1 MNNVRV
7 NNAQENGLM
16 QIRHSAAWYL
26 YILWI
31 VLPALMWISCLVFA
45 IIDYFIFYYFLIGL
59 VLMSGVLVIGILE
72 IIFIN
77 KRDFCQLT
85 DKRLIVFVKHCFS
98 HKHLT
103 YRLDQLNDVEI
114 HSCLGVKGI
123 VLRVTQGNNQDK
135 KIALRYVRDA
145 RNIYNYLCGLLTT
158 QKNNTDTFCEL
169 FNK

>member
-31 VLPALMWISCLVFA
+31 VLPALMWIAL
-45 IIDYFIFYYFLIGL
+45 L
-59 VLMSGVLVIGILE
+59 VLTIVFYRVFYLYLPELVVMSGVLVIGILE
-72 IIFIN
+72 IVFIN
-77 KRDFCQLT
+77 KRDYCQLT
-85 DKRLIVFVKHCFS
+85 DKRLIVFVKHCFC

-114 HSCLGVKGI
+114 HSLLGVKGI

-135 KIALRYVRDA
+135 KITLRYVRDA
-145 RNIYNYLCGLLTT
+145 RNVYNYLCGLLTA